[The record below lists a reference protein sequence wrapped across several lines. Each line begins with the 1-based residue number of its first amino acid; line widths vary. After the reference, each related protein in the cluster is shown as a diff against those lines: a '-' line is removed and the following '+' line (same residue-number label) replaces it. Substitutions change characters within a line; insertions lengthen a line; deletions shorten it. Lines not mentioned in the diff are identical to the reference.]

1 MSGDLFRNKY
11 RIASAR
17 AYWHDYNHGYYFIT
31 ICTNKR
37 EHFFGEIHEH
47 KMELSKIGDFAN
59 SYVDKIN
66 ATFKDAQIL
75 SHVIMPNHV
84 HAIIILEYRTENQQH
99 TISEIVQTFKRHST
113 VEYINLVKQCIVQ
126 PFDKKLWQRSFH
138 DHIIR
143 NEKGYKTISDYI
155 KNNPFMWEQDVFHV
169 DT

>member
-1 MSGDLFRNKY
+1 MKELPY
-11 RIASAR
+11 RKQPRLKICTQNRIPFFGGVGADSISAR
-17 AYWHDYNHGYYFIT
+17 MIDRIFNETMKLYDNIYAYEY
-31 ICTNKR
+31 
-37 EHFFGEIHEH
+37 
-47 KMELSKIGDFAN
+47 
-59 SYVDKIN
+59 
-66 ATFKDAQIL
+66 
-75 SHVIMPNHV
+75 VIMPNHV

-113 VEYINLVKQCIVQ
+113 VEYINLVKQGIVQ

>member
-1 MSGDLFRNKY
+1 MVFCARKSP
-11 RIASAR
+11 RIPN
-17 AYWHDYNHGYYFIT
+17 YDYSNCGYYFIT
-31 ICTNKR
+31 ICTKDKKCI
-37 EHFFGEIHEH
+37 FGNSENMNEFGRIASR
-47 KMELSKIGDFAN
+47 ELSAIETHYDHIFIDK
-59 SYVDKIN
+59 YV
-66 ATFKDAQIL
+66 
-75 SHVIMPNHV
+75 VMPNHV